1 MYDCRLLRCI
11 ALHCIASHCIALYCV
26 QRTGTLTFCSLQLF
40 HSAPQ
45 SVHVV
50 NCLHA
55 NLFALIIIYLSVCL
69 SVYLL
74 PLRLID
80 MIVGHRECLTE
91 ILKLCHNM
99 GTAQDSA
106 IDTTHIFTHENT

>member
-1 MYDCRLLRCI
+1 MYDCRLLRCV
-11 ALHCIASHCIALYCV
+11 ALHFSALYYV
-26 QRTGTLTFCSLQLF
+26 QCTGTLTFRSLQFFYSDPL
-40 HSAPQ
+40 SI
-45 SVHVV
+45 HVM

-74 PLRLID
+74 SLRLID

-91 ILKLCHNM
+91 ILKLCHNI

-106 IDTTHIFTHENT
+106 INTTYIFAHENT